1 MEDTKIETLEDTD
14 AEHMGPKLECSEASF
29 MNLNTGVENFKCAK
43 MITGTNIF
51 LHEQKLY
58 FLFWLHN
65 MYIQITFYTPIVT

>member
-58 FLFWLHN
+58 FFSGYIICIHKLHSTL
-65 MYIQITFYTPIVT
+65 QL